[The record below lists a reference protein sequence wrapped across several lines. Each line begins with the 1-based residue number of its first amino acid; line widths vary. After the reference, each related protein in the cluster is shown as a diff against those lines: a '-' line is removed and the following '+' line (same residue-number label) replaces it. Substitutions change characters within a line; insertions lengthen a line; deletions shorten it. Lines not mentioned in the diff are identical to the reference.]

1 MIMYIFIMVE
11 DMKKSIQKKKTK
23 KDCRQSL
30 TLRLSAK
37 QGDLLKEIIS
47 EELENSESRRKNA
60 EVQELSRVLTTVQEA
75 LNLAEYFAEM
85 RSLTSKKK

>member
-1 MIMYIFIMVE
+1 
-11 DMKKSIQKKKTK
+11 MKKSTQKRK

-47 EELENSESRRKNA
+47 EELENSESGRKNA

-85 RSLTSKKK
+85 RNLASKKR